1 MFESARRKEE
11 ILGSLNRL
19 EVDLADTYA
28 IIGTMKDFLN
38 DTLTENTQLRL
49 ENERLRDRIEEL
61 ESSTKVKKSVDS
73 LQKIYDEGFHVC
85 RTYYGKVLENGE
97 NCLLCQEVLA

>member
-1 MFESARRKEE
+1 MFESTQNREE
-11 ILGSLNRL
+11 ILESLNRL
-19 EVDLADTYA
+19 EIDLADTYA

-38 DTLTENTQLRL
+38 DTLTENTQFRL

-61 ESSTKVKKSVDS
+61 ESSTNARKSVDS
-73 LQKIYDEGFHVC
+73 LQKIYDEGFHIC

-97 NCLLCQEVLA
+97 NCLLCQEVLS